1 MKKLS
6 LIVPVYN
13 EENTLENTIEKILKI
28 EEDSFFK
35 ENDLTLELVL
45 VDDCSSDNSY
55 KIALDIASKSNK
67 IKVFAQKKNMGKGA
81 ALKTG
86 FIEAEGDFIGIQ
98 DADDEYN
105 PIEYIKLLK
114 PLLENK
120 ADVAYGSRYLK
131 QEDRRILYFWHTCM
145 NKGLTLLTNMYTNL
159 DITDMETCYKL
170 FKKEVIKEIAPKLKE
185 NRFGFEPEVTI
196 YVAKGKLLD
205 ETTGYTYIE
214 SYNIKDG
221 TRKEIIEYEIDY
233 KNGEGRII
241 TNICLYDEYIYS
253 VEEIVA
259 DGVSDYAITVYNEQG
274 KFEKTIEMS
283 DYKDDVFN
291 TAISQIY
298 VNGQYLFITNFM
310 DTTLIGS
317 IEDGEIKKIQL
328 EKNLSIAQNSMPSYK
343 KPVLYMR
350 ESSIFYAFDEEK
362 GKLLKYDISED
373 FESYYI
379 SYMAQDNKGGV
390 WMYLTDENN
399 EEVRKFHYFAKEE
412 F

>member
-1 MKKLS
+1 MKKISIWLLS
-6 LIVPVYN
+6 IVVLLCVTSCKENNEPEMKKNNYTEKAKDIQLEENEFTSIVLTTSEKIVYN
-13 EENTLENTIEKILKI
+13 KIDENGNLKFYVKDIQTNATRESGNIEGFLICNNRSLLVDKDLYFFVTVLENEQTRSNVFYRLNIEQCVL
-28 EEDSFFK
+28 EELYREQNMQTFFYLAG
-35 ENDLTLELVL
+35 NDE
-45 VDDCSSDNSY
+45 
-55 KIALDIASKSNK
+55 
-67 IKVFAQKKNMGKGA
+67 
-81 ALKTG
+81 
-86 FIEAEGDFIGIQ
+86 
-98 DADDEYN
+98 
-105 PIEYIKLLK
+105 
-114 PLLENK
+114 
-120 ADVAYGSRYLK
+120 
-131 QEDRRILYFWHTCM
+131 
-145 NKGLTLLTNMYTNL
+145 
-159 DITDMETCYKL
+159 
-170 FKKEVIKEIAPKLKE
+170 
-185 NRFGFEPEVTI
+185 TI

-205 ETTGYTYIE
+205 ETMGYTYIE

-259 DGVSDYAITVYNEQG
+259 DGISDYAITVYNEQG

-317 IEDGEIKKIQL
+317 IGDGEIKKIQL

>member
-1 MKKLS
+1 LQ
-6 LIVPVYN
+6 
-13 EENTLENTIEKILKI
+13 
-28 EEDSFFK
+28 
-35 ENDLTLELVL
+35 
-45 VDDCSSDNSY
+45 
-55 KIALDIASKSNK
+55 IA
-67 IKVFAQKKNMGKGA
+67 
-81 ALKTG
+81 
-86 FIEAEGDFIGIQ
+86 
-98 DADDEYN
+98 
-105 PIEYIKLLK
+105 
-114 PLLENK
+114 
-120 ADVAYGSRYLK
+120 
-131 QEDRRILYFWHTCM
+131 W
-145 NKGLTLLTNMYTNL
+145 
-159 DITDMETCYKL
+159 
-170 FKKEVIKEIAPKLKE
+170 
-185 NRFGFEPEVTI
+185 VTF
-196 YVAKGKLLD
+196 
-205 ETTGYTYIE
+205 
-214 SYNIKDG
+214 
-221 TRKEIIEYEIDY
+221 
-233 KNGEGRII
+233 
-241 TNICLYDEYIYS
+241 
-253 VEEIVA
+253 A
-259 DGVSDYAITVYNEQG
+259 DGVSDYAITAYNEQG

>member
-1 MKKLS
+1 MCVRRTVQRAEYADIFYLAG
-6 LIVPVYN
+6 
-13 EENTLENTIEKILKI
+13 
-28 EEDSFFK
+28 
-35 ENDLTLELVL
+35 
-45 VDDCSSDNSY
+45 SD
-55 KIALDIASKSNK
+55 
-67 IKVFAQKKNMGKGA
+67 
-81 ALKTG
+81 
-86 FIEAEGDFIGIQ
+86 E
-98 DADDEYN
+98 
-105 PIEYIKLLK
+105 
-114 PLLENK
+114 
-120 ADVAYGSRYLK
+120 
-131 QEDRRILYFWHTCM
+131 
-145 NKGLTLLTNMYTNL
+145 
-159 DITDMETCYKL
+159 
-170 FKKEVIKEIAPKLKE
+170 
-185 NRFGFEPEVTI
+185 TI

-328 EKNLSIAQNSMPSYK
+328 EKNLTIAQNSMPSYK

-379 SYMAQDNKGGV
+379 SYMAQDNRGGV

-412 F
+412 FQP